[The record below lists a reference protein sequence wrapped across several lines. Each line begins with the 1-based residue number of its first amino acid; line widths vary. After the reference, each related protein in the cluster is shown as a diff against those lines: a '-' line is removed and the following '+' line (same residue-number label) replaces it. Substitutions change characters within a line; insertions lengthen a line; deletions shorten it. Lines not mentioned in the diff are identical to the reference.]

1 MTNTSFVTDS
11 LGRSLEVKSM
21 GIADQF
27 DLLEAAQNQAEYKR
41 WFGLASLVFCCV
53 SVDGVP
59 LPTPRNPADFK
70 KNSNILK
77 DEGVTAIAEYFTEKA
92 DDNTDV
98 SAEIETS
105 KN

>member
-1 MTNTSFVTDS
+1 MSKTEFVTDS
-11 LGRSLEVKSM
+11 LGRQLEIKPM
-21 GIADQF
+21 GITDQF

-53 SVDGVP
+53 SVDGIP

-70 KNSNILK
+70 KNSAILK
-77 DEGVTAIAEYFTEKA
+77 DEGVTAIAEYFTEKMS
-92 DDNTDV
+92 DNTDV
-98 SAEIETS
+98 AAEVEAA